1 MYKKL
6 YALILVPYLLF
17 GWGGDFMVAQSDTSS
32 GVFYLYNAVMGRDQ
46 RQAIFAVKD
55 KSPYYMYVY
64 LEDSAQAGTFSEVS
78 TPMNFNSRPARLLT
92 YYNWTDSM
100 TYMVAYLPDYG
111 YSNLLFLPYHQDYSW
126 DYTEFRNI
134 DGTPDDTL
142 IYPDFKGVYVQ
153 YYERPYFFVS
163 CVKRTASYDSVFIY
177 TSRDTGNTWQRHYI
191 STLTSGRYKDLDIE
205 VNYLHD
211 TIFLWRVFSATSNDT
226 TYWSAIRKYM
236 YDPSTDSFFL
246 LNTFPL
252 IQDSFI
258 YSMDIAVLDTIG
270 ILAYQ
275 ANGGVK
281 IRAFSPDSMIG
292 SPTDITPQEEYD
304 YLIGVV
310 KGLTFQLP
318 NPIIYF
324 GIAYT
329 SGISVI
335 PNTQPIYYVETSDGT
350 SFYSMDTLNN
360 NPSTQPLLISYD
372 EVVNFEPAVLYLDVD
387 YHGSS
392 PFYWWDNTTLYAD
405 RRSNITEIRE
415 NKGKNIFTRS
425 ILTGGYVQLTLSSES
440 VEPVEINLYSPTGR
454 LVRNIYKGNVTNNL
468 TLNFDISELH
478 PGVYF
483 IKDTKGTIY
492 PIKILKK

>member
-6 YALILVPYLLF
+6 YALILIPYLLF

-32 GVFYLYNAVMGRDQ
+32 GVFYLYNAVMGRDH

-55 KSPYYMYVY
+55 KTPYYMYVY
-64 LEDSAQAGTFSEVS
+64 LEDSMYAETFSEAS
-78 TPMNFNSRPARLLT
+78 TPMNFNSRPTKLLV
-92 YYNWTDSM
+92 YYNGRDSM
-100 TYMVAYLPDYG
+100 TYIVAYLPDYN
-111 YSNLLFLPYHQDYSW
+111 YSNLLFLPYHPDYSW

-134 DGTPDDTL
+134 DGTPNDTL

-153 YYERPYFFVS
+153 YYQRPYFFVS
-163 CVKRTASYDSVFIY
+163 CVKRTALYDSVFIY
-177 TSRDTGNTWQRHYI
+177 TSSDTGNTWQRHYI

-211 TIFLWRVFSATSNDT
+211 TVFVWRVFSATSNDT
-226 TYWSAIRKYM
+226 SYWLAIRKYM
-236 YDPSTDSFFL
+236 YDPSTDNFFL
-246 LNTFPL
+246 LKTFPL

-258 YSMDIAVLDTIG
+258 YNVDIATLDTLG
-270 ILAYQ
+270 VLAYQ

-281 IRAFSPDSMIG
+281 VWGFTQDSMIG
-292 SPTDITPQEEYD
+292 SATDITPQGEYN

-318 NPIIYF
+318 NPTIYF

-329 SGISVI
+329 SGTSVT

-350 SFYSMDTLNN
+350 SFYDIDTLNN

-372 EVVNFEPAVLYLDVD
+372 EYLNFEPAVLYVDVD

-405 RRSNITEIRE
+405 RRSDLTGIRE
-415 NKGKNIFTRS
+415 NKRKNFIVTT
-425 ILTGGYVQLTLSSES
+425 ILTNGYIQLTLPLMSSGHT
-440 VEPVEINLYSPTGR
+440 EINLYSSTGR
-454 LVRNIYKGNVTNNL
+454 LIRNVYKGNTTKEL
-468 TLNFDISELH
+468 KLNFDISELH
-478 PGVYF
+478 SGVYF
-483 IKDTKGTIY
+483 IKDTKGIIS